1 MPKIKKILSFN
12 NSNFMPINKR
22 ILVSELILVF
32 WISISLRL
40 KYSYKQKEF
49 LHENFPKRKKHNFQ

>member
-1 MPKIKKILSFN
+1 MHKIKKILSFN
-12 NSNFMPINKR
+12 NTNFIPINKR

-32 WISISLRL
+32 WISISLGL

-49 LHENFPKRKKHNFQ
+49 PS